1 MRGRYFMGKLNI
13 RQSGNTVFLKVKV
26 IPGSSRTAVAGI
38 LDGML
43 KVKIASPAEKGK
55 ANAALTE
62 LLAKKLSVK
71 KTAIRIV
78 SGLTGS
84 VKEIAIE
91 GISAGQI
98 AKLTTK

>member
-1 MRGRYFMGKLNI
+1 MGKINI

-26 IPGSSRTAVAGI
+26 VPGSSRTAVAGT

-43 KVKIASPAEKGK
+43 KVKIAAPAEKGK
-55 ANAALTE
+55 ANAAMTE
-62 LLAKKLSVK
+62 LLAEKLSVK
-71 KTAIRIV
+71 KTAIRIS

-91 GISAGQI
+91 GVTAGQI
-98 AKLTTK
+98 EKLIAK